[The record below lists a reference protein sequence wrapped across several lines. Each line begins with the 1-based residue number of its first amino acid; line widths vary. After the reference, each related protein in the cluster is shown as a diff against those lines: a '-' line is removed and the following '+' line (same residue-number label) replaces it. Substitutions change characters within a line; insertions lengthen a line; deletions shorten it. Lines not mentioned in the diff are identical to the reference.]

1 MDTKKYVDELFSQYE
16 ETPALTDFKEE
27 LRSNLEDRI
36 QSLVKK
42 GMAEQTA
49 FCKATTELGDVSALA
64 DEISLKRKQEVFEEM
79 FMKTR
84 NYVSTKKAALFV
96 LGGAVFCFGLI
107 LIVMTWFTTGLMAAT
122 LGSGLLFCGAGAVI
136 LTFLGL
142 TQETASK
149 YPMSWK
155 RALIYAADV
164 GLFLFGA
171 FCFPIVFFEMRGT
184 DVLSLIDDNFAYG
197 GAGFVSADIAGAFGT
212 LIPFVLPSAALFVFL
227 VLTEK
232 DRSKP
237 WFVEFR
243 KQAAARET
251 EIMKNPAQ
259 FGLVSGAIWIAA
271 IAVFI
276 ILTVKTGLL
285 YSWLAFAAAIVAQL
299 LIQAKFFTK
308 AP

>member
-1 MDTKKYVDELFSQYE
+1 MDTRTYVDDLFSHYE
-16 ETPALTDFKEE
+16 ETPALSDFKEE

-36 QSLVKK
+36 GSLVKK
-42 GMAEQTA
+42 GMAEETA
-49 FCKATTELGDVSALA
+49 FCKATAELGDISALA

-84 NYVSTKKAALFV
+84 NYVTTKKAALFV

-107 LIVMTWFTTGLMAAT
+107 LVAMTWFTTGLMSAT
-122 LGSGLLFCGAGAVI
+122 LGSGLFFCGAGAII

-142 TQETASK
+142 TQETASR

-171 FCFPIVFFEMRGT
+171 FCFPIVFFEMRGG
-184 DVLSLIDDNFAYG
+184 DNLAYG
-197 GAGFVSADIAGAFGT
+197 GYGLVAADLAGAFGT

-243 KQAAARET
+243 KQAVTREA
-251 EIMKNPAQ
+251 EMMKNPAQ
-259 FGLVSGAIWIAA
+259 FGMISGAIWIAA

-276 ILTVKTGLL
+276 VLTVKTGLL

-299 LIQAKFFTK
+299 LVQAKFFTK